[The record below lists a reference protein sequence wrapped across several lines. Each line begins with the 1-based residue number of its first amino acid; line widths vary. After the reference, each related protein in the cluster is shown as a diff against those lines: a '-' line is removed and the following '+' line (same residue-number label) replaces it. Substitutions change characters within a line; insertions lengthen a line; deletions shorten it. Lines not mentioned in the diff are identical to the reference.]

1 MGFKRSLPAATDYE
15 RIFHPKRL
23 AIIGVSQEGNVFGS
37 GMILSL
43 NDIGYSGEIYPVNPK
58 GGTFAGLDIYRS
70 VEEIPEEIDFAVIA
84 VSARNVP
91 EALDA
96 CRKKGAAGAEILS
109 AGFKELGTPEG
120 IALEE
125 EIKRI
130 AARGIR
136 VVGPNCFGIYCPAS
150 GLTVLPGPD
159 LSRKSGP
166 LAFLAQSGGM
176 SIDFAATGKWMGLNF
191 SKLVSFG
198 NGADLRET
206 ELLDYLGRDAATGII
221 AMYIEGIE
229 EGDAFFSTLREVTR
243 HKPVVIYK
251 GGLSAAGQRAVTSH
265 TASLGGNKAIWEA
278 VLRQCG
284 AVQVGNLW
292 EMAETC
298 LAFTLLPERVYRG
311 MTVIGGGGAL
321 GVAACDAAEAAGVEL
336 PILSG
341 EIHDRIMAVLPKPGS
356 SAGNPIDIASPMVDV
371 AMQRE
376 VLRSA
381 ASDDRVDI
389 QLMIQLFYHLRHMAV
404 RMGAKSVK
412 EVVPYRELADM
423 VRQVVDETGKPV
435 VLILPNHKQDLQYL
449 DIEEMMREARQAFVD
464 RGIPVFDDLNRA
476 FTAIGHVSDYTAR
489 KNGRTAL
496 H

>member
-1 MGFKRSLPAATDYE
+1 MESKGRPFTATDYD
-15 RIFHPKRL
+15 RIFHPKRV
-23 AIIGVSQEGNVFGS
+23 AVIGVSAAGNLFGS

-43 NDIGYSGEIYPVNPK
+43 QDIGYSGEICPVNPK
-58 GGTFAGLDIYRS
+58 GGTFAGLHIYKS
-70 VEEIPEEIDFAVIA
+70 VEEIPGQIDFAVIA
-84 VSARNVP
+84 VAAKNVP
-91 EALDA
+91 EALEA
-96 CRKKGAAGAEILS
+96 CRRKGVAGAEILS

-150 GLTVLPGPD
+150 GLTVLPGSD
-159 LSRKSGP
+159 LSRTPGP

-206 ELLDYLGRDAATGII
+206 ELLDYLGRDSDTGIV

-229 EGDAFFSTLREVTR
+229 EGESFFSTLREVTR
-243 HKPVVIYK
+243 RKPVVIYK
-251 GGLSAAGQRAVTSH
+251 GGLSEAGQRAVTSH
-265 TASLGGNKAIWEA
+265 TASLGGSKAIWEA
-278 VLRQCG
+278 VLRQSG
-284 AVQVGNLW
+284 AVQVDNLW
-292 EMAETC
+292 EMCHTC
-298 LAFTLLPERVYRG
+298 LAFTRLPERVYRG

-321 GVAACDAAEAAGVEL
+321 GVAACDAAEAVGVEL

-356 SAGNPIDIASPMVDV
+356 SAGNPIDIANPMIDV

-376 VLRSA
+376 VLRNA
-381 ASDDRVDI
+381 ARDDRVDI
-389 QLMIQLFYHLRHMAV
+389 QLMIQLLYHHRNTAI
-404 RMGAKSVK
+404 RMGAESMRDLI
-412 EVVPYRELADM
+412 PYEALADM

-435 VLILPNHKQDLQYL
+435 VLVLPNHKQDLEYL
-449 DIEEMMREARQAFVD
+449 DIEELMREARQAFID
-464 RGIPVFDDLNRA
+464 RGIPVFDDLQRA
-476 FTAIGHVSDYTAR
+476 FTAINHVSDYTVR
-489 KNGRTAL
+489 KNGRAAF